1 MIGKNASRS
10 PHGPTPELVASVDAE
25 MGARVE
31 VVGAWHLAGLSGHIR
46 QLNAQLARYA
56 TAGDKQW
63 HWDLSRISVLDTAG
77 ALLLWRAWGGRPAA
91 SLSVRPEHEILFVQL
106 AQSTQAR
113 PAATAARD
121 WTSPLV
127 WLGLRL
133 LALFDHVVDIIVLLG
148 RVVFDV
154 LYMTRHPSRIPW
166 RELSANV
173 FRTGAQA
180 LGITALVGFLVGVV
194 LSYLSSNQLKQFGA
208 DIFIIN
214 LLGISVVRELGPM
227 LAAILVA
234 GRSGSSM
241 TAQLGIMRVTQE
253 LDAMSV
259 MGIPYSRRLIAP
271 KVIGLAIALPL
282 IVLWTNAIA
291 LIGGMITAHLQLGI
305 DMHFFLERLPDA
317 VPVANLWLGL
327 IKGIVFGAT
336 IALIACHFGLRIRPN
351 TESLGTGTTA
361 SVVASI
367 TMVIVLDA
375 VFAVV
380 FSAVG
385 VP

>member
-1 MIGKNASRS
+1 MTKKNASRS
-10 PHGPTPELVASVDAE
+10 PHGPAPGLVASVDAD
-25 MGARVE
+25 GGSRVE
-31 VVGAWHLAGLSGHIR
+31 VVGAWHLAGLSGRIKK
-46 QLNAQLARYA
+46 LNVQLARYA
-56 TAGDKQW
+56 TAGDQQW
-63 HWDLSRISVLDTAG
+63 HWDLSRVSVLDTAG
-77 ALLLWRAWGGRPAA
+77 ALLLWQAWGGRPAA
-91 SLSVRPEHEILFVQL
+91 SLSLRPEHEILFVQL
-106 AQSTQAR
+106 AQSAQTR
-113 PAATAARD
+113 PAATPARD
-121 WTSPLV
+121 RAAPII
-127 WLGLRL
+127 WLGIRL

-148 RVVFDV
+148 HVVFDV
-154 LYMTRHPSRIPW
+154 LYMARHPSRIPW

-259 MGIPYSRRLIAP
+259 MGIPYSLRLIAP

-305 DMHFFLERLPDA
+305 DMHFFLERLPGA
-317 VPVANLWLGL
+317 VPVANLWMGL
-327 IKGIVFGAT
+327 IKGMVFGAT

-351 TESLGTGTTA
+351 TESLGIGTTA

-375 VFAVV
+375 IFAVV
-380 FSAVG
+380 FSDVG